1 MFTGLIE
8 CVCQI
13 RETRASASGRCLRVD
28 LRSLAPGVQVGD
40 SVAINGACLTAT
52 RLTGTVADFDVSAE
66 TLNCSTI
73 GHLQAQS
80 KVNVERALKL
90 GDRMGGHMVQG
101 HVDGPAT
108 IAELSKQD
116 RFMTIW
122 FKAERP
128 LVDQMVI
135 KGSVAVNGVSLT
147 VADLKTDRF
156 SVAVI
161 PETMRAT
168 TLARARV
175 GERVN
180 IEIDVIVKTVRR
192 YLDTMLPNASSLSVN
207 KLQQLGF

>member
-8 CVCQI
+8 CICQI

-28 LRSLAPGVQVGD
+28 LRTLAPGVQVGD
-40 SVAINGACLTAT
+40 SIAIDGACLTVT
-52 RLTGTVADFDVSAE
+52 RLTGAVADFDVSTE

-73 GHLQAQS
+73 GHLRVQS
-80 KVNVERALKL
+80 KVNVERALEL
-90 GDRMGGHMVQG
+90 GDRLGGHIVQG
-101 HVDGPAT
+101 HVDGLAT
-108 IAELSKQD
+108 IAKQSKQD

-122 FKAERP
+122 FKADRP

-161 PETMRAT
+161 PETLRAT
-168 TLARARV
+168 TLDGARV
-175 GERVN
+175 GDRVN

-192 YLDTMLPNASSLSVN
+192 YLDTMLPDAPSLTMN
-207 KLQQLGF
+207 KLRQLGF